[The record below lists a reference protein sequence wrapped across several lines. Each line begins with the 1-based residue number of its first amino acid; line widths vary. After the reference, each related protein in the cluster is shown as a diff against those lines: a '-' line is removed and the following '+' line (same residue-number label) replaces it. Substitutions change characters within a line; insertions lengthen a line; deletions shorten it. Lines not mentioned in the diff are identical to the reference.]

1 MSYFTN
7 RSQALAVLGVNEGYS
22 LTQLKAAYFKKAKQ
36 SHPDTG
42 GTHEEFLKL
51 QQAYEYLSKETKP
64 ITIIEEEDE
73 LEKHW
78 EYTQQH
84 YDSNYIKPNLPNLM
98 KNLSKRALELYIIYF
113 SNSNYL
119 FKAAT
124 SQFILFGLWFNNILN
139 ITLPKLTL
147 AGALQISLLTL
158 YLLIVTTLLILL
170 TALFHRKIWFLSL
183 KLEKFSYKKLNKIR
197 NISVLLFTFTTLPG
211 YIIYLTISISL
222 RFIKLLISMIR

>member
-1 MSYFTN
+1 MSYFNN

-64 ITIIEEEDE
+64 ITITQEDITAD
-73 LEKHW
+73 HW
-78 EYTQQH
+78 KNTQQA
-84 YDSNYIKPNLPNLM
+84 YDFNYVKPDLSTLM
-98 KNLSKRALELYIIYF
+98 KNLSKRALELYLIYF

-119 FKAAT
+119 FKASA
-124 SQFILFGLWFNNILN
+124 SQLILFGLWFNNLL
-139 ITLPKLTL
+139 TLIPPSLTL
-147 AGALQISLLTL
+147 AWILQITFLTL

-170 TALFHRKIWFLSL
+170 IALFHRKIWYLTS
-183 KLEKFSYKKLNKIR
+183 KLEKVSYKKLNKIR

>member
-7 RSQALAVLGVNEGYS
+7 RSQALALLGVNEGYS

-42 GTHEEFLKL
+42 GSHEEFLKL

-64 ITIIEEEDE
+64 ITITQEDII
-73 LEKHW
+73 EKHW
-78 EYTQQH
+78 EYTQQP
-84 YDSNYIKPNLPNLM
+84 YDFNYVKPDLSTLM
-98 KNLSKRALELYIIYF
+98 KNFSKRALELYLIYF

-124 SQFILFGLWFNNILN
+124 SQFILFGLWFNNLLN
-139 ITLPKLTL
+139 ITLSKLTL
-147 AGALQISLLTL
+147 AGALQISFLTL
-158 YLLIVTTLLILL
+158 YLLFVLTLLILL
-170 TALFHRKIWFLSL
+170 IAFFHRKIWYLTS
-183 KLEKFSYKKLNKIR
+183 KLEKVNYKKLNRIR